1 MSWTFGLGRGVWL
14 LPLDL
19 TFRTVGI
26 RYGWLK
32 WLFETVPPP
41 VLAVTGQL
49 RAERAAWRAI
59 RRVPA
64 YRDYL
69 ERNQIDADGLPP
81 AGILRAV
88 PETDK
93 ARYID
98 RTRSTDGAST
108 DGSAYKGVTI
118 DESSGST
125 GTPYNWIRGPPND
138 REVAQR
144 NIAFFARYAFG
155 DRRPGHAQRV
165 LDGRM
170 GAGFNMS
177 LGMNR
182 HGLVKSIGPD
192 IQKILS
198 TLTVLGPTYVT
209 SSAATRRSSSTC
221 STRAIGRAFRGSL
234 PDVRPRRWGRD
245 GRGAARPAP

>member
-1 MSWTFGLGRGVWL
+1 MAAARTVGRHFMSWTFGLGRGIWL

-19 TFRTVGI
+19 TFRSVGI

-69 ERNQIDADGLPP
+69 ERNQIDPDGLPP

-98 RTRSTDGAST
+98 PYPIDRRCIDGRI
-108 DGSAYKGVTI
+108 GFKGVTTAI
-118 DESSGST
+118 RLAHDRSRGGRAGCLHREARPAVVVSLSQRPARNPAPLGGNSRGTAYESG
-125 GTPYNWIRGPPND
+125 RRV
-138 REVAQR
+138 RERRWQ
-144 NIAFFARYAFG
+144 FATLAT
-155 DRRPGHAQRV
+155 
-165 LDGRM
+165 
-170 GAGFNMS
+170 
-177 LGMNR
+177 
-182 HGLVKSIGPD
+182 
-192 IQKILS
+192 ILE
-198 TLTVLGPTYVT
+198 P
-209 SSAATRRSSSTC
+209 
-221 STRAIGRAFRGSL
+221 AFRGPVFQPARLSH
-234 PDVRPRRWGRD
+234 PVRIAERKL
-245 GRGAARPAP
+245 